1 MGLGVHG
8 TRRAGAWSQIC
19 SEEHVHGGECDRK
32 YHQLRPPLDQATLGS
47 PQLRQLFAIRDE
59 VRRSLGATTVV
70 IRQPR
75 ALQAQQA
82 LPIPILPPPHVPPVA
97 FFDLNFPIHFVAWST
112 DTELPAEFT
121 FYPSNARSDEFALY
135 FNDYH
140 ETLKGAGF
148 DEIELYL
155 PLYGMWI
162 HFPWTCPLTVSNP
175 DQVFLIRD
183 KGVTSHRNWR
193 AMLARLD

>member
-8 TRRAGAWSQIC
+8 THRAGAWSQIC

-75 ALQAQQA
+75 ALQAQQVIY
-82 LPIPILPPPHVPPVA
+82 LILLIDQPIVPKAHV
-97 FFDLNFPIHFVAWST
+97 
-112 DTELPAEFT
+112 
-121 FYPSNARSDEFALY
+121 
-135 FNDYH
+135 
-140 ETLKGAGF
+140 TLKGAGF

-155 PLYGMWI
+155 PSYGMWI

-193 AMLARLD
+193 AMLARLALGAD